1 MSLPVVAI
9 VGRPNVGKSA
19 LFNRLIGYRKAIVDD
34 QEGVTRDRHYAETEW
49 SGRDFVVVDTGGYLT
64 DTTDRIAAAV
74 AEQVELAI
82 AEADVI
88 VLVTDV
94 MSGLTE
100 LDRQVA
106 KKLYHRRDKVLL
118 AVNKVD
124 NESWQSDA
132 AAFYALGLGDPH
144 PLSAIQGR
152 MIGDFLDQII
162 ALFPTQN
169 GGSDREFYFDLTVI
183 GKENVGKSSFI
194 NALLGDAQNIVT
206 EIPGTTRDSIDSILN
221 YHGKKIRLIDTAG
234 LKRRA
239 KIKENVLFFSALR
252 TQAAIQRS
260 DVIAYFFDVNAG
272 LAHYD
277 LQLIKEALEKG
288 KAVVVVANK
297 WDLYEK
303 STKTTAQ
310 LERDYRA
317 RLGHN
322 QHVPIV
328 FTSMHSKQRL
338 GKILQIA
345 EQRFLESNRKIPT
358 SELNA
363 KLLPEIVAT
372 PPPSRQGKEIKIKY
386 ITQLGQ
392 HPPVFGFFARNAK
405 LIDENY
411 RRFLENRLRNHFGF
425 SGIPVIIACKEK

>member
-162 ALFPTQN
+162 ALFPTGN

>member
-162 ALFPTQN
+162 ALFPTGN

-252 TQAAIQRS
+252 TQAAIQRA

-345 EQRFLESNRKIPT
+345 EQRFLESNRKN
-358 SELNA
+358 SD
-363 KLLPEIVAT
+363 K
-372 PPPSRQGKEIKIKY
+372 
-386 ITQLGQ
+386 
-392 HPPVFGFFARNAK
+392 
-405 LIDENY
+405 
-411 RRFLENRLRNHFGF
+411 
-425 SGIPVIIACKEK
+425 